1 LLKRLFI
8 LVVLVVAGA
17 AALYYWKARHGSLTQ
32 GFGAALSEEFRDART
47 TAAVRAAF
55 RLNQALEDQPIS
67 VSSEDGVVTL
77 RGGVASAAGRVRAEQ
92 VAGAT
97 PGVRQV
103 VNHLKIV
110 ATLVP
115 SPGDARTLGEG
126 LDDRSLEVRVRLALK
141 LNRALEGSAI
151 EVAVFRREVTLSG
164 EVATRAQREEALR
177 TARETPGAARV
188 VDRLSLRKRG

>member
-1 LLKRLFI
+1 MFKRLFF
-8 LVVLVVAGA
+8 LVILVVAGA
-17 AALYYWKARHGSLTQ
+17 AALYYWKERHGAFTH
-32 GFGAALSEEFRDART
+32 GFGAALSEELSDART

-55 RLNQALEDQPIS
+55 RLNQALMDEAVS

-77 RGGVASAAGRVRAEQ
+77 RGAVASAAVRSRAEQ

-110 ATLVP
+110 AVLVP

-126 LDDRSLEVRVRLALK
+126 LDDRSLDVKVRMALK
-141 LNRALEGSAI
+141 LNRVLEGSAI
-151 EVAVFRREVTLSG
+151 EVAVFRKQVTLTG

-177 TARETPGAARV
+177 TARETPGAAGV
-188 VDRLSLRKRG
+188 VDRLSLRKGG